1 MREPYIN
8 GPGPHCFAKGSTTGY
23 FHLSRNLA
31 ALISLAVVFSG
42 LFALSTQS
50 VEAKTSRHSS
60 RRESYYLVP
69 PPPPYAPSMV
79 PSALGM
85 VGAQAVAAY
94 ADDAVVE
101 KPVNLYSK
109 YIVTRNQGDM
119 PQVVQPDPYVSHYR
133 VVEPKI
139 LKQID
144 DFDSEISNHEKEIG
158 KLLNL

>member
-8 GPGPHCFAKGSTTGY
+8 GPGLHCFTKASTSGY

-31 ALISLAVVFSG
+31 AIISLAVVFSS

-69 PPPPYAPSMV
+69 PPPPYTPSMV

-94 ADDAVVE
+94 ADDVVVE

-109 YIVTRNQGDM
+109 YIATRNQSDM
-119 PQVVQPDPYVSHYR
+119 PQAVQLDPYVSHYR

-158 KLLNL
+158 KLLDL